1 MNSVKSKS
9 GGRKSSTNQLLGS
22 KSLEFYKDNNER
34 SKNRKFELAKNEPDE
49 AEILIVDD
57 DMFGLTTLQ
66 TMIKITFELSSLTCS
81 NG

>member
-1 MNSVKSKS
+1 LKEHEK
-9 GGRKSSTNQLLGS
+9 
-22 KSLEFYKDNNER
+22 